1 MQKDMPT
8 RDPEDQLIRTL
19 VILGGTGAVLGLL
32 AVATVITV
40 MVSANFNILNWM
52 E

>member
-1 MQKDMPT
+1 MQA
-8 RDPEDQLIRTL
+8 RNPEDNFIQWLIL
-19 VILGGTGAVLGLL
+19 LAAAGTAIGLL
-32 AVATVITV
+32 TLAVIVTV

>member
-1 MQKDMPT
+1 MQT
-8 RDPEDQLIRTL
+8 RNSENEFIRWLILLAAT
-19 VILGGTGAVLGLL
+19 GTAIGLL
-32 AVATVITV
+32 ALVLIITV

>member
-1 MQKDMPT
+1 MQT
-8 RDPEDQLIRTL
+8 RNPEDEFIRWLIL
-19 VILGGTGAVLGLL
+19 LAGTGTAIGLL
-32 AVATVITV
+32 AVALIITV

>member
-1 MQKDMPT
+1 MSERM
-8 RDPEDQLIRTL
+8 PEDRLIRTL
-19 VILGGTGAVLGLL
+19 VILASTGAVLGLL
-32 AVATVITV
+32 TIGTVITV

>member
-1 MQKDMPT
+1 MQT
-8 RDPEDQLIRTL
+8 REPEDELIRWL
-19 VILGGTGAVLGLL
+19 VLLAATGAAIGLL
-32 AVATVITV
+32 ILTVVVTV